1 MFLRKIV
8 VAIYLVGRTDMERN
22 IVLNPRDLEMPDD
35 AKISKVFDRLMK
47 INAAVTQ
54 DGMRELYYE
63 CYHRYAD
70 AYSVSF
76 F

>member
-1 MFLRKIV
+1 
-8 VAIYLVGRTDMERN
+8 MERN

-54 DGMRELYYE
+54 DGMREVYYE
-63 CYHRYAD
+63 KHDRYEE
-70 AYSVSF
+70 AYSIAF

>member
-1 MFLRKIV
+1 
-8 VAIYLVGRTDMERN
+8 MERT
-22 IVLNPRDLEMPDD
+22 IVLNPRDIEMPED
-35 AKISKVFDRLMK
+35 AKISKVFDRLMR
-47 INAAVTQ
+47 INAEVTQ
-54 DGMRELYYE
+54 NGMRELYYE

>member
-1 MFLRKIV
+1 
-8 VAIYLVGRTDMERN
+8 MEGT
-22 IVLNPRDLEMPDD
+22 IVLNPKDFEMPED

-54 DGMRELYYE
+54 DGMREAYYE
-63 CYHRYAD
+63 RHDRYEE
-70 AYSVSF
+70 AYSIAF